1 MQVLIRK
8 ERPDGLLRC
17 ILPCEIAITINYQ
30 QLTHTELMCE
40 SRGHTLA
47 SKVQKCQCQCRGC
60 ESIKV
65 FCARWVRCDG
75 SSLDSVL
82 KIIPDARGRTV
93 QCTGTGRVSLQNQ
106 ASTLCLS
113 ERSAWPASLPAQP
126 AQSAQS
132 ARCGSTHGLHW
143 PHSTLAHTRGLWLI
157 IRGC

>member
-1 MQVLIRK
+1 MKLQF
-8 ERPDGLLRC
+8 
-17 ILPCEIAITINYQ
+17 TINYQ

-106 ASTLCLS
+106 ASTPQRAVSLAGLPPS
-113 ERSAWPASLPAQP
+113 SAGSVSSVSSLRVNTWPALASLNP
-126 AQSAQS
+126 
-132 ARCGSTHGLHW
+132 GSHPG
-143 PHSTLAHTRGLWLI
+143 PLAHY
-157 IRGC
+157 